1 MSLRHVNLW
10 LPKIQIKPTYWKNS
24 KKKCHKIK
32 RRRTTT
38 ATTKKKNI
46 CYYPTW
52 QETKT
57 YTGSRAKDVPFSAQV
72 GRHLPE
78 GRLCLR
84 RMNWIEISWFLRDIS
99 NTPFSGLWT
108 TTKKFCI
115 TIVSSLG
122 KNQGSLAIIL
132 LNRQVTVHAVK
143 TICWKKNE

>member
-32 RRRTTT
+32 RGRTTT
-38 ATTKKKNI
+38 ATTTKKHLLLPDMTGNKNI
-46 CYYPTW
+46 HRQSSKRCSLLRPSWTSFTRRKALFTANELNRNILISTW
-52 QETKT
+52 
-57 YTGSRAKDVPFSAQV
+57 
-72 GRHLPE
+72 HLQHPI
-78 GRLCLR
+78 L
-84 RMNWIEISWFLRDIS
+84 WIV
-99 NTPFSGLWT
+99 NNN
-108 TTKKFCI
+108 KKFCI